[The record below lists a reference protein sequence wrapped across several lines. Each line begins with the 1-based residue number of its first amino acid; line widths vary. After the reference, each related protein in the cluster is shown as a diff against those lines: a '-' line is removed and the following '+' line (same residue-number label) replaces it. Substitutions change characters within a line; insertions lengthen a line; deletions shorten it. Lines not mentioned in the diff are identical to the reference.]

1 MKITNTFFKKS
12 SQRNI
17 KINADYYSTTEL
29 KKMYFNGDA
38 FVLTRK
44 GEVITVDKNDNEN
57 DVYFLITDRE
67 NDLRIFLEN
76 ITEIKV
82 IVDEYGMLATVA
94 VVNGVQIFVEV

>member
-29 KKMYFNGDA
+29 KKMYFNGDI

-57 DVYFLITDRE
+57 DVYFLITDNE
-67 NDLRIFLEN
+67 NDVRIFLEN